1 MLVRNIQWISKG
13 ADEAEVEITDG
24 SFVCF
29 AFSQPCTV
37 KIGDKIAE
45 PLHVFDVKDAMI
57 SNQTELGIWKT
68 TENGL
73 GCNVIA
79 KVVDIRAQ
87 LLSVGGIQLLVDDYL
102 PGGLEPGNIIEFECA
117 RIDLW

>member
-1 MLVRNIQWISKG
+1 MLVKSIKWISKG

-24 SFVCF
+24 CFVCL

-37 KIGDKIAE
+37 NIGDEIAE
-45 PLHVFDVKDAMI
+45 PLHVFDIRDAMF

-73 GCNVIA
+73 GYRVIA
-79 KVVDIRAQ
+79 KVVDISAQ
-87 LLSVGGIQLLVDDYL
+87 LLSVGGIQLMVDDYL
-102 PGGLEPGNIIEFECA
+102 PGGLELGNLIEFECA